1 MASRI
6 PCVVN
11 YGNSPSTP
19 WFREHYAGSA
29 AKKMAPFPGPFRYIS
44 LHFMMVMA
52 MTAMLD
58 DHETLGVGA
67 MPTTIMIALTDLNV
81 YTATHFA
88 ALAAHFAPHA
98 LAALAAS
105 FHASL
110 SAFATLFAHFSAAFR
125 TAAVALDFATGGNAA
140 LIDADACSGF
150 RSVLRQGRRCNCQH
164 RSSGEQ
170 ITKLGHCGFPLKS

>member
-11 YGNSPSTP
+11 YGNSPSSP
-19 WFREHYAGSA
+19 WFRECPVQVTHE
-29 AKKMAPFPGPFRYIS
+29 KNGPVSGAIRHIS
-44 LHFMMVMA
+44 LHFMMEMA
-52 MTAMLD
+52 MTTMLD

-67 MPTTIMIALTDLNV
+67 MPTAIMIALTDRNV
-81 YTATHFA
+81 HTAAHFT

-98 LAALAAS
+98 LAALAVT

-110 SAFATLFAHFSAAFR
+110 RALATLFAHFSAAFR
-125 TAAVALDFATGGNAA
+125 TAAVALDFAAGGNAA
-140 LIDADACSGF
+140 LVDTDASPSF